1 MLTFVA
7 HSHRV
12 TFVSSTQ
19 QHSLLP
25 RNFSLFLLCF
35 FRFLRKLH
43 GHFTFADVWL
53 EVVAELAWLRESDW
67 EMSIQSLQTGFCGP
81 KEFHTVSNLEWS
93 SPIGW
98 FPTEKKLP
106 KPLVLRASKPQ
117 ILTQFEIARQ
127 LRCSCLQIWNSQI
140 PSCCPKIFR
149 CA

>member
-19 QHSLLP
+19 QHSLVP

-43 GHFTFADVWL
+43 GHFTFADVRL

-67 EMSIQSLQTGFCGP
+67 ETSI
-81 KEFHTVSNLEWS
+81 K
-93 SPIGW
+93 
-98 FPTEKKLP
+98 
-106 KPLVLRASKPQ
+106 
-117 ILTQFEIARQ
+117 
-127 LRCSCLQIWNSQI
+127 
-140 PSCCPKIFR
+140 
-149 CA
+149 